1 MFLLKN
7 KENAPAADNPK
18 ALVRVRNFPG
28 KCGSGQGMHA
38 EALAGAGDLGEIQAG
53 NGTGVKH
60 NADPFLRMIFLR
72 VHGRYAAILQK
83 EPEKVNGNAAA
94 GMAALSQQ
102 TIEKEKDSS

>member
-18 ALVRVRNFPG
+18 ALVRVRDFFG
-28 KCGSGQGMHA
+28 KCGAGQGMHA
-38 EALAGAGDLGEIQAG
+38 EALAGAGNLGEIQAG